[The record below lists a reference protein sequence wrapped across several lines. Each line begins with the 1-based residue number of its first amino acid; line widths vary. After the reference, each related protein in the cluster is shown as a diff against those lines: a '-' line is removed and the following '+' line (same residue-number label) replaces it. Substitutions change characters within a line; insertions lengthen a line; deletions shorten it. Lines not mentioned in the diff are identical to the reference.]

1 MTAAKRVLTFW
12 ERHET
17 NIFRSALSLGTAA
30 IISLAS
36 IAYALQ
42 ARMVTQEVKMDRV
55 DKALER
61 FGETADLVQRMAGK
75 MGIR

>member
-1 MTAAKRVLTFW
+1 MTAAKRVMNFW

-17 NIFRSALSLGTAA
+17 TIFRSVLSLGTAA

-42 ARMVTQEVKMDRV
+42 ARLVIEETKMDRV
-55 DKALER
+55 EKTLER
-61 FGETADLVQRMAGK
+61 FGETADLVQRIAGK

>member
-12 ERHET
+12 ERNET
-17 NIFRSALSLGTAA
+17 TIFRSALSLISAA

-42 ARMVTQEVKMDRV
+42 ARVTVEETKMQRV
-55 DKALER
+55 EKALER
-61 FGETADLVQRMAGK
+61 FDETADLVQRMAGK